1 MRSESNKAA
10 PQMIDGQER
19 MQKQMDVMT
28 RMMMHLLEG
37 KSKEDDNMEQVK
49 PGVTYLPMLQEPGD
63 TAPID
68 FVDWLTMIEP
78 AMTDLSDGSHFWWMK
93 VMQECEMWYSQA
105 EAIAEGDVFHP
116 AFGGAEG
123 AEVDQP
129 GGTQEKTVILRQ
141 LEDPGEQPTPGAAAG
156 ALRKWTQWL

>member
-49 PGVTYLPMLQEPGD
+49 PGVTYLPMLQEPG
-63 TAPID
+63 
-68 FVDWLTMIEP
+68 
-78 AMTDLSDGSHFWWMK
+78 
-93 VMQECEMWYSQA
+93 
-105 EAIAEGDVFHP
+105 
-116 AFGGAEG
+116 
-123 AEVDQP
+123 
-129 GGTQEKTVILRQ
+129 
-141 LEDPGEQPTPGAAAG
+141 
-156 ALRKWTQWL
+156 